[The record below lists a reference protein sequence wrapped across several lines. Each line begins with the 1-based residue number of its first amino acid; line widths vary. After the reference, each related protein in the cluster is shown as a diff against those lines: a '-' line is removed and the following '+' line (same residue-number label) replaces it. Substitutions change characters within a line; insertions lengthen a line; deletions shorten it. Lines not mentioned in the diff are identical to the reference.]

1 MLDGGTPLP
10 DAADV
15 ELGGVSLDAVEG
27 PLLGTADEGA
37 ECLVALDN
45 AALGSDEA
53 AGLTE
58 STELPDCFEGDC
70 WLPLEGTASLEVGL
84 PDSCDT
90 ELAAG
95 LEPADG
101 ALLFVVDDVGESLST
116 LSPLLWPLTGD
127 VLTLSALALLIPLFE
142 PDEIRLA
149 SDDSPEGSDD

>member
-10 DAADV
+10 DAVDV

-27 PLLGTADEGA
+27 PLLGAADEGA
-37 ECLVALDN
+37 DWLGALDKI
-45 AALGSDEA
+45 ALGSDEA

-58 STELPDCFEGDC
+58 SPELPDCVDVDC

-95 LEPADG
+95 LEPTDG
-101 ALLFVVDDVGESLST
+101 ALLIMVDEALTT

-127 VLTLSALALLIPLFE
+127 VLTLSALALLAPLFE
-142 PDEIRLA
+142 PDETRLA